1 MMNCGKERLPGSH
14 LSRTLGTAYPCGE
27 AESIAGRSKRGSPRL
42 GKRRMTGVKVKPC
55 SKCTV
60 TAGNFT
66 AVITAKTVWWCS
78 VALVLGNG
86 ILHAAGDNPADR
98 VVILA
103 NSRQPESVGLA
114 EFYAGQRGVP
124 PANIVA
130 LPLPEAES
138 ITWRQ
143 FIDEVYQPLQDELY
157 RRGWIEGTASSLLDR
172 LGRKRYALTGH
183 RISYLVVCR
192 GVPLRIYHDP
202 TLLVDT
208 LGSRINPQ
216 LNKNEAAVDSELSLL
231 AQSGYEITGFIA
243 NPLFANE
250 RPPAL
255 DAEMVVKVSRLDGPD
270 FASARR
276 LVTSA
281 LEGENHGLLG
291 RGYVDLKGP
300 DANGDK
306 WLESVR
312 RQLED
317 LGFDIEV
324 ENTSDTFSPETRFD
338 APVLYFGW
346 YASNLNGPFAA
357 EGFTFPP
364 GAVAL
369 HIHSFSAQTLHSDSQ
384 GWCGPFVAR
393 GVAATVGNVF
403 EPFLDFTHRPDLLL
417 HALGQG
423 KTFGDAVY
431 YALPALSWQ
440 AVAIGDPLYRPF
452 KISLE
457 KQEEQTGRLPPALA
471 PYALIRRANLLLRQG
486 QKSGAL
492 AVLKAGLKQSP
503 GLALGLSLAK
513 LALTEN
519 DAGTAMSALA
529 FVPLLKEFR
538 PEDWPLL
545 REIAGLL
552 AAHGSRPAA
561 LQIYAKLVCVK
572 APAPDALKALLA
584 EARAAAEAA
593 GEAGLSQEFARQL
606 NELTAP
612 PPAAP

>member
-1 MMNCGKERLPGSH
+1 MEM
-14 LSRTLGTAYPCGE
+14 
-27 AESIAGRSKRGSPRL
+27 
-42 GKRRMTGVKVKPC
+42 KPC
-55 SKCTV
+55 SKCAV

-66 AVITAKTVWWCS
+66 AVISAKTVWWCG
-78 VALVLGNG
+78 VALALGTG
-86 ILHAAGDNPADR
+86 PLRAADGDLAAR

-103 NSRQPESVGLA
+103 NSRQPESVELA
-114 EFYAGQRGVP
+114 EFYAGKRGVP

-192 GVPLRIYHDP
+192 GVPLRIYNDP
-202 TLLVDT
+202 TLLAET
-208 LGSRINPQ
+208 TGRKINPQ
-216 LNKNEAAVDSELSLL
+216 LNKNEGAVDSELSLL
-231 AQSGYEITGFIA
+231 AQSGYEITAFVS
-243 NPLFANE
+243 NPLFATE
-250 RPPAL
+250 RPSSL
-255 DAEMVVKVSRLDGPD
+255 DAEMVVKVSRLDGPSFD
-270 FASARR
+270 SAHR

-281 LEGENHGLLG
+281 LEGESHGLLG

-300 DANGDK
+300 NADGDK
-306 WLESVR
+306 WLESVQM
-312 RQLED
+312 QLQD
-317 LGFDIEV
+317 LGFDGEV
-324 ENTSDTFSPETRFD
+324 ERTGATFSTEARFD

-346 YASNLNGPFAA
+346 YHGDLNGPFAV

-369 HIHSFSAQTLHSDSQ
+369 HIYSFSAQTLHSDSQ

-403 EPFLDFTHRPDLLL
+403 EPYLDFTHRPNLLL
-417 HALGQG
+417 HALSQG

-431 YALPALSWQ
+431 YALPTLSWQ

-452 KISLE
+452 KVSLE
-457 KQEEQTGRLPPALA
+457 EQEQQSDRLPLALA
-471 PYALIRRANLLLRQG
+471 PYAIIRRANLLLHQG
-486 QKSGAL
+486 HKAEAL
-492 AVLKAGLKQSP
+492 AVLKAGLKQQP

-513 LALTEN
+513 LALAEN
-519 DAGTAMSALA
+519 DAGTAVSALA
-529 FVPLLKEFR
+529 FVPLLKQFR
-538 PEDWPLL
+538 PVDWPLM

-552 AAHGSRPAA
+552 AAHGARPAA
-561 LQIYAKLVCVK
+561 LRVYVMVARVK
-572 APAPDALKALLA
+572 APTPDALKALLT
-584 EARAAAEAA
+584 EARATADAA
-593 GEAGLSQEFARQL
+593 GEPNLSLEFARQL

-612 PPAAP
+612 VEK